1 MTSADDHSYERG
13 LAEFYHGEVIGEAIY
28 STLLEAATA
37 PEERLKWAHLLQLE
51 TETKA
56 WLRPHMIL
64 AGVAISEPPDLREIA
79 RQIVTGLVPLDWA
92 GKMKAL
98 AALVPVSTTQYRAY
112 AEAADDRGDAEQAA
126 VCQFMVD
133 HELVQEEFTRLE
145 LSGANAA
152 ISLEPLMRQSRYPL
166 PVRG

>member
-1 MTSADDHSYERG
+1 MASDDDYSYERG
-13 LAEFYHGEVIGEAIY
+13 LNEFYRGEVIGEAIY
-28 STLLEAATA
+28 SALLEAAEA

-64 AGVAISEPPDLREIA
+64 AGVSIVEPPDLRETA
-79 RQIVTGLVPLDWA
+79 QHIVAGLVSLDWA

-98 AALVPVSTTQYRAY
+98 TAFVPDLVKHYRAY
-112 AEAADDRGDAEQAA
+112 AEAAHDRGDVEQAV

-133 HELVQEEFTRLE
+133 HELVQEEFARLE
-145 LSGANAA
+145 LDGANPAT
-152 ISLEPLMRQSRYPL
+152 SLEPLTRQSRYPL
-166 PVRG
+166 PVGE